1 MTISTGITTNSGEEI
16 RFYLIYGYYRKKK
29 NLTEPDLERTV
40 AKLRHAKA
48 LIREILEPSG
58 SSPEPTKGTAGLIE
72 RIEREFSRAM
82 DDDLHVK
89 AAVDGIITVLEKLAE
104 RKRNGAL
111 TDSERGLIAER
122 LDNVDRVLR
131 VFSRPHNEPGAGM

>member
-1 MTISTGITTNSGEEI
+1 
-16 RFYLIYGYYRKKK
+16 
-29 NLTEPDLERTV
+29 
-40 AKLRHAKA
+40 
-48 LIREILEPSG
+48 
-58 SSPEPTKGTAGLIE
+58 
-72 RIEREFSRAM
+72 
-82 DDDLHVK
+82 
-89 AAVDGIITVLEKLAE
+89 VDGIITVLEKLAE